1 MAYRTPGSSV
11 HGILQ
16 ARILEGVAMPSSRG
30 SSRPGIEPESLM
42 SPALAGRFL
51 TTYTSTPLHTHR
63 GSCKWEVFGKK
74 YRHLDWGGVC
84 DGRTGAPHP
93 SPRGQLLVSFHF
105 LEHRCSPV
113 LQDHIADRH
122 KRIKFWMNPDFHLL
136 IISWG
141 VLFLLQFSSVA
152 QLCWLFVTPWT
163 AAHQASLSHQH
174 SELAQTHVHWV
185 GDAIQPSHRLFLF

>member
-1 MAYRTPGSSV
+1 MDYSPPGSSV

-30 SSRPGIEPESLM
+30 SFQPRIDPESLM

-51 TTYTSTPLHTHR
+51 TTYTSTPLHRHR
-63 GSCKWEVFGKK
+63 GTCKWKVFGKK

-84 DGRTGAPHP
+84 DGGTGAPHP

-113 LQDHIADRH
+113 WADRH

-136 IISWG
+136 VISWG
-141 VLFLLQFSSVA
+141 FLFLLQFSSVA
-152 QLCWLFVTPWT
+152 QLCWRFVSPWT
-163 AAHQASLSHQH
+163 AAHQASLSHQL
-174 SELAQTHVHWV
+174 SELAQTHVHRV